1 MTLRPIRHLSVSAIQ
16 DYLACSLRWF
26 GRRLAQWPAVE
37 SVDLAAGIGL
47 HKALA
52 AHHEGKD
59 AELVLL
65 AQWKEWRAWHAEG
78 KATEIPSQSWLT
90 AALATLSAY
99 CATHPAD
106 PYDHAEVN
114 FRIPVTGLPVPFV
127 GVFDL
132 IRVPELHE
140 FKSGRTQW
148 DQARVDEQLQA
159 TAYHYAYRYAHGAL
173 PERMVYHV
181 FMTGGPK
188 AGQTYDLETTRQEV
202 DFTTFEALCQ
212 AAYRGM
218 VDGPLQPQCSPS
230 RCQYPTYCGRWDAAG
245 LETLSELVSA
255 WHLAGQEVDEQ
266 GAGDGRLTR
275 YITAREQLERM
286 LSESAVDVEPRTA
299 LRLRRS
305 WAEVGTRR
313 RRGS

>member
-1 MTLRPIRHLSVSAIQ
+1 MTLRPIRHLSVSAMQ
-16 DYLACSLRWF
+16 DFLGCPLRWF

-65 AQWKEWRAWHAEG
+65 AQWKEWRQWHAEG
-78 KATEIPSQSWLT
+78 KVTEIPAQSWLT
-90 AALATLSAY
+90 AALTTLSKY
-99 CATHPAD
+99 CATHSAVEHD
-106 PYDHAEVN
+106 RAEVN
-114 FRIPVTGLPVPFV
+114 FRIIVPGVPVPFI

-132 IRVPELHE
+132 VREPELHE

-159 TAYHYAYRYAHGAL
+159 TAYHYAFRQQYGAL

-188 AGQTYDLETTRQEV
+188 AGQVYDLETTRQEI
-202 DFTTFEALCQ
+202 DFVTFEALCQ

-230 RCQYPTYCGRWDAAG
+230 RCSFPAYCGRWDAAG
-245 LETLSELVSA
+245 LETLSETVSA
-255 WHLAGQEVDEQ
+255 WHLAGQEVEEK
-266 GAGDGRLTR
+266 GAGEGRMTR
-275 YITAREQLERM
+275 YITVREQLERM
-286 LSESAVDVEPRTA
+286 LNESTDVEARPA
-299 LRLRRS
+299 LRLR
-305 WAEVGTRR
+305 
-313 RRGS
+313 GSGGAL